1 MLHDAG
7 YLHYSDSDHI
17 YTLSLKLF
25 RISHRFAPVHN
36 LTKLAMPIM
45 QRVCHQLLCGATTMK
60 HAGAR
65 EAKNREET
73 QELKRHTLQQGIEA
87 AYRQLEDG
95 QEMPFDEAAVER
107 IKAAG
112 RSKLADR
119 SSAQ

>member
-1 MLHDAG
+1 
-7 YLHYSDSDHI
+7 
-17 YTLSLKLF
+17 
-25 RISHRFAPVHN
+25 
-36 LTKLAMPIM
+36 M
-45 QRVCHQLLCGATTMK
+45 Q

-87 AYRQLEDG
+87 AYRQLEAG
-95 QEMPFDEAAVER
+95 QKMPFDEVAVER

>member
-1 MLHDAG
+1 
-7 YLHYSDSDHI
+7 
-17 YTLSLKLF
+17 
-25 RISHRFAPVHN
+25 
-36 LTKLAMPIM
+36 
-45 QRVCHQLLCGATTMK
+45 MK

-65 EAKNREET
+65 ETKNREDT
-73 QELKRHTLQQGIEA
+73 QALKRHTLQQGIEV
-87 AYRQLEDG
+87 AYRQLEAG